1 MVHFEGLPEV
11 ASKELIKSWQLKP
24 GDVYDASYPGTF
36 VSKVAIGKLKELGIE
51 KTSATVSPKPE
62 KQKASVDLN
71 IVFH

>member
-1 MVHFEGLPEV
+1 MRISLEYSKAGSSNRVTSTTLP
-11 ASKELIKSWQLKP
+11 IP
-24 GDVYDASYPGTF
+24 RTF

-51 KTSATVSPKPE
+51 KASATVNSRPE

>member
-1 MVHFEGLPEV
+1 
-11 ASKELIKSWQLKP
+11 
-24 GDVYDASYPGTF
+24 VYDASYPETF

-51 KTSATVSPKPE
+51 KTSATASPKPE